1 MDRTSIDQ
9 SGRLVRVARFP
20 RLRTLAWSG
29 DQLYASRGYRMMRAR
44 IQDPSNRLTGEP
56 VAEFQPEL
64 RRRVPVV
71 NRLTARLFR
80 DGFHA
85 LAALPSGVR
94 IAAVPGAIVTLRPG
108 ETEFRR
114 THTILRA
121 TRPLPITAVPGG
133 PIYWGEYFDNAGRD
147 QVHIYASPD
156 REAPA

>member
-1 MDRTSIDQ
+1 MDQTSIDQ
-9 SGRLVRVARFP
+9 SGRLVGVARFP

-29 DQLYASRGYRMMRAR
+29 DHLYASRGYRMMRAR

-94 IAAVPGAIVTLRPG
+94 IAAVVGAIVTLRPG
-108 ETEFRR
+108 ETEYSHHSPCYAPSAHHRSSRR
-114 THTILRA
+114 PNLLGRVLR
-121 TRPLPITAVPGG
+121 
-133 PIYWGEYFDNAGRD
+133 
-147 QVHIYASPD
+147 
-156 REAPA
+156 